1 MQIPNPASGTGCK
14 VTQSALQMPANSW
27 DRFRRFL
34 GKGRYQRKLG
44 VALDRRAAAER
55 ALDLSERQ
63 FRILVESVTD
73 YALYMLDANGHV
85 TSWNTGAERI
95 KGYSADEVLGHHFS
109 RFYTEDDRR
118 NGVPQRALET
128 AVREGKWEGEGWRVR
143 KDGSQFWAN
152 AVIRPIKDEDGEL
165 IGFAKVTRDITEQ
178 HKQQEAVEKAQAA
191 FVQAQKMEVV
201 GQLTGGIAH
210 DFNNILTSII
220 GSIDLLERRGA
231 ITAEEPHRLLGI
243 AMRSAERGASLT
255 QRLLAFSRRQALD
268 PRPTDVNRLV
278 GGMSE
283 LLHQT
288 LGESISIETVLAGGI
303 WRTFVDPNQLE
314 SALLNLAINARD
326 AMPDGGK
333 LTIETGN
340 TYLDDDYAAMNAEVT
355 AGQYVL
361 IAVSDTGQGMPEA
374 VMSRAFEPFY
384 TTKLEG
390 KGTGLGLSQV
400 YGFVKQTGGHVKIYS
415 EPGRGTTVKVY
426 LPRHV
431 MEVQIEEPPSRPD
444 FSVMG
449 EGQTILSVEDDED
462 VREYTRTALTS
473 LGYRVLET
481 GDGLSALRILE
492 EHPEVALLFTDVGLP
507 GMNGRRLVQEAR
519 NRLPDL
525 KVLYTTGYARNA
537 IVHHGLLDA
546 DVELLPKPFTVE
558 TLGRKIRQVLC
569 R

>member
-1 MQIPNPASGTGCK
+1 MS
-14 VTQSALQMPANSW
+14 ANSW
-27 DRFRRFL
+27 DKFRRFL
-34 GKGRYQRKLG
+34 GRGAHQRILG
-44 VALDRRAAAER
+44 VALDRREAADQ
-55 ALDLSERQ
+55 ALDFSEQQ

-73 YALYMLDANGHV
+73 YAIYMLDASGHV
-85 TSWNTGAERI
+85 KSWNTGAQRI
-95 KGYSADEVLGHHFS
+95 KGYSADEILGQHFS
-109 RFYTEDDRR
+109 RFYTENDRR
-118 NGVPQRALET
+118 NGMPQRALEA

-143 KDGSQFWAN
+143 KDGSQLWAN
-152 AVIRPIKDEDGEL
+152 AVIHPIGDEDGGL
-165 IGFAKVTRDITEQ
+165 IGFAKVTRDITERR
-178 HKQQEAVEKAQAA
+178 KQQEALEKAQAA
-191 FVQAQKMEVV
+191 FVQAQKMEAV

-210 DFNNILTSII
+210 DFNNLLTSII
-220 GSIDLLERRGA
+220 GSIDVVERGGG
-231 ITAEEPHRLLGI
+231 ITAEEPRRLLGI
-243 AMRSAERGASLT
+243 AKRSAERGASLT

-268 PRPTDVNRLV
+268 PRQTDVNRLV
-278 GGMSE
+278 AGMSE
-283 LLHQT
+283 LLHRT
-288 LGESISIETVLAGGI
+288 LGEDIGIETVLAGGI

-314 SALLNLAINARD
+314 NALLNLAINARD

-340 TYLDDDYAAMNAEVT
+340 TYLDDDYAAMNAEVA

-361 IAVSDTGQGMPEA
+361 IAVSDTGEGMPEA
-374 VMSRAFEPFY
+374 VISRAFEPFY
-384 TTKLEG
+384 TTKPEG

-415 EPGRGTTVKVY
+415 EPGHGTTVKVY
-426 LPRHV
+426 LARHL

-462 VREYTRTALTS
+462 VREYTRVALTS
-473 LGYRVLET
+473 LGYRVFEA

-492 EHPEVALLFTDVGLP
+492 ERPEVALLFTDVGLP

-558 TLGRKIRQVLC
+558 TLGRKIRQVLH
-569 R
+569 RQSVSVR